1 MSRFRAAL
9 MAILFAATL
18 MMPPTAGATAS
29 APAVSRLAFRHAGVM
44 AGPDGVLAQ
53 RVIDHEWGLPDDS
66 VYVEVDV
73 PGWKSEP
80 LAASLSALL
89 PGAGQMYAGEGRGW
103 VFAAVEAA
111 GWGGWWWYRH
121 DARRLRDDAA
131 GVAGRP
137 DDPASG
143 WSFERWTSA
152 TDGDPSQIAALY
164 AADREAF
171 FNAIAADPGYAS
183 GWANADA
190 LAQFSSLHS
199 RADVRLGRS
208 RLFSTGLWFNHLIAA
223 VGALR
228 AARFHNLPLSRAI
241 GVKVDGGMD
250 RRGPTVALALERK
263 F

>member
-1 MSRFRAAL
+1 MSPHHAAV
-9 MAILFAATL
+9 AATL
-18 MMPPTAGATAS
+18 LVVMLGMPPTARATTS
-29 APAVSRLAFRHAGVM
+29 APEVSRLEFRHVAEM
-44 AGPDGVLAQ
+44 AGSERVLAQ
-53 RVIDHEWGLPDDS
+53 RVIDREWGLPDDS
-66 VYVEVDV
+66 VYVELDV

-80 LAASLSALL
+80 LAASLSAVL

-137 DDPASG
+137 DDPSSG
-143 WSFERWTSA
+143 WSFERWAAASE
-152 TDGDPSQIAALY
+152 GDPSEIAALY

-171 FNAIAADPGYAS
+171 YNAIAADPRYVS

-190 LAQFSSLHS
+190 LAQFSSLQTRS
-199 RADVRLGRS
+199 DLRLGRS
-208 RLFSTGLWFNHLIAA
+208 RLVSTGLWLNHLIAA

-228 AARFHNLPLSRAI
+228 AARFHNMPLSRRT
-241 GVKVDGGMD
+241 GVKFDGRMD
-250 RRGPTVALALERK
+250 RRGPAVAVALQRV